1 MDFPQ
6 VSQIFKFSKNKN
18 HYVSPHKH
26 ENTEYVFY
34 INGNGRT
41 IIGNTEYTFSKG
53 SVAVINPNT
62 VHDER
67 HFTEGELIYFITSG
81 ISSEISNGVYTP
93 QNFIELK
100 KIITNM
106 YLESR
111 SPKFGHTR
119 IMSSYAEQVRLLLIR
134 DLISQKD
141 DSSALDK
148 IMNRLK
154 NECNSDIDIKNLV
167 SEYGMGYDNFRIRF
181 KKTYDMSPNKFIIY
195 NRLLC
200 ACDLLTMTNKSCTEI
215 AFECNFTDSAQFSK
229 MFKAQYG
236 ISPNEYRRNYNN

>member
-1 MDFPQ
+1 M
-6 VSQIFKFSKNKN
+6 
-18 HYVSPHKH
+18 
-26 ENTEYVFY
+26 
-34 INGNGRT
+34 
-41 IIGNTEYTFSKG
+41 
-53 SVAVINPNT
+53 
-62 VHDER
+62 
-67 HFTEGELIYFITSG
+67 YFITSG

-119 IMSSYAEQVRLLLIR
+119 IMSSYAEQIRLLLIR
-134 DLISQKD
+134 DLISQKN

-195 NRLLC
+195 NRLLY
-200 ACDLLTMTNKSCTEI
+200 ACDLLTMTDKSCTEI

-236 ISPNEYRRNYNN
+236 ISPNEYRRNYNS